1 MEYNK
6 TLRWLEPYGGWS
18 ENDTGLCNRIFHWE
32 IAHEICKQN
41 NYDFKIILQHLHWP
55 ELDLLYLPNTATF
68 KFLEYEYGLYHE
80 FKFQNLRFKTVFDLQ
95 NDDVRLASKIDRDKL
110 DNMFKNNC
118 FDLTQDNH
126 WYSDFG
132 YEELQNY
139 TRKNVKWRPLTSIT
153 LRHHFIEDFLRR
165 NTKDVIGIHIRRN
178 SGVSIKEEDVL
189 SLPEHI
195 RKDFEELHT
204 IKGAVNR
211 GYKFFKDELY
221 FKIIDRIL
229 EINPEQKFYISCD
242 LPYEMFSYYKD
253 KYQDKIITKEDF
265 IPVVQDYLLSAG
277 VDIRKLVRG
286 QVISNIVDLFSL
298 SFCKFLVRSHRSTW
312 SEFAV
317 YYRNQPWSYPTDDLE
332 NKLLK
337 RLFGKEWDQPGSYEF
352 KEELSHEFKN
362 KTFIKDVQGMA
373 VRETT
378 NKLI

>member
-95 NDDVRLASKIDRDKL
+95 NDDVRLASKIDRDML

-178 SGVSIKEEDVL
+178 CGVSIKEEDVL

-195 RKDFEELHT
+195 RKDFEELHA

-373 VRETT
+373 IRKTT